1 MKEPAERGATT
12 VSGRV
17 IAKIAARAATE
28 NHDLVGLPRASATVS
43 GQIAT
48 VRLGLTVR
56 YPEPLPPVT
65 ARVRDL
71 VRRRVRALTGINVAS
86 VDINVDRLQVSEP
99 PAGRLDI
106 GRPAGPPESPGGDE
120 EGAR

>member
-12 VSGRV
+12 VSDRV

-48 VRLGLTVR
+48 VRYERHPHAVVLVETDTIDFQKVR
-56 YPEPLPPVT
+56 PQF
-65 ARVRDL
+65 
-71 VRRRVRALTGINVAS
+71 S
-86 VDINVDRLQVSEP
+86 
-99 PAGRLDI
+99 
-106 GRPAGPPESPGGDE
+106 
-120 EGAR
+120 